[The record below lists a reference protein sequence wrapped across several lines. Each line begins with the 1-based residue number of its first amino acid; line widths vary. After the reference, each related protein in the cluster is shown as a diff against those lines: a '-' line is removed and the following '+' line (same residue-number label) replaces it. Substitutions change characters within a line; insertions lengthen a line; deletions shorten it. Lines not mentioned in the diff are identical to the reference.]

1 MKEGKGLE
9 RLCQGEGEGGAEE
22 NEGGEEDEGDKEGGS
37 RGDRDDAGGR
47 KGVRGGAREGG
58 KGGVTGSVSVSQ
70 YISDSGEHYTS
81 ERAFYESEKQIYS
94 SYLKGEQMPF
104 FIFHAA
110 GHCGKLVSL
119 RGVLLKCG
127 IEVEEEFLMLEGFSL
142 PKGIRTLDPDS
153 EGKEKERKNR
163 DRSRNG
169 GENKSELS
177 DEEIEF

>member
-1 MKEGKGLE
+1 MTEGKGLE

-22 NEGGEEDEGDKEGGS
+22 NEGGEEDEGGEEGGS

-47 KGVRGGAREGG
+47 KGVREGVRG
-58 KGGVTGSVSVSQ
+58 NVSVSQ
-70 YISDSGEHYTS
+70 YISESGEHYLS

-142 PKGIRTLDPDS
+142 PKGIRTLDPDY
-153 EGKEKERKNR
+153 EGKEREGKNR